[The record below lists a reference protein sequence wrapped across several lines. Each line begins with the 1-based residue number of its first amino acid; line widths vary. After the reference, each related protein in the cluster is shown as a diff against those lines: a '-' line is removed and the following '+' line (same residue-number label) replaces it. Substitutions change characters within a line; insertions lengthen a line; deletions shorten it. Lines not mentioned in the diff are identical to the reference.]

1 LDADW
6 YKGLREGGY
15 FAADTHTRQLI
26 GYILW
31 AGMCITEK
39 GMAQIATITALE
51 SRVRFRLRIAEKVG
65 LAKVVQARTGGQMAQ
80 VDINDIVE
88 YQVFRRNPGPLL
100 ARAAEGRPLLLL
112 KGRTRFVIVDAES
125 YNSLVQKAADG
136 EHPAPDAEDAGMEEG
151 AA

>member
-1 LDADW
+1 
-6 YKGLREGGY
+6 
-15 FAADTHTRQLI
+15 
-26 GYILW
+26 
-31 AGMCITEK
+31 
-39 GMAQIATITALE
+39 
-51 SRVRFRLRIAEKVG
+51 
-65 LAKVVQARTGGQMAQ
+65 MAQ

-125 YNSLVQKAADG
+125 YNSLVRRAAGGDHAVEPDG
-136 EHPAPDAEDAGMEEG
+136 EDAAPQEG

>member
-1 LDADW
+1 
-6 YKGLREGGY
+6 
-15 FAADTHTRQLI
+15 
-26 GYILW
+26 
-31 AGMCITEK
+31 
-39 GMAQIATITALE
+39 
-51 SRVRFRLRIAEKVG
+51 
-65 LAKVVQARTGGQMAQ
+65 MAQ

-125 YNSLVQKAADG
+125 YNSLVQRAADG
-136 EHPAPDAEDAGMEEG
+136 DHPSEPDMDTDMQEG

>member
-1 LDADW
+1 
-6 YKGLREGGY
+6 
-15 FAADTHTRQLI
+15 
-26 GYILW
+26 
-31 AGMCITEK
+31 
-39 GMAQIATITALE
+39 
-51 SRVRFRLRIAEKVG
+51 
-65 LAKVVQARTGGQMAQ
+65 MAQ

-125 YNSLVQKAADG
+125 YNSLVRRAADG
-136 EHPAPDAEDAGMEEG
+136 DHTSEPDAQDTGTQEG

>member
-1 LDADW
+1 
-6 YKGLREGGY
+6 
-15 FAADTHTRQLI
+15 
-26 GYILW
+26 
-31 AGMCITEK
+31 
-39 GMAQIATITALE
+39 
-51 SRVRFRLRIAEKVG
+51 
-65 LAKVVQARTGGQMAQ
+65 MAQ

-125 YNSLVQKAADG
+125 YNSLVQRADG
-136 EHPAPDAEDAGMEEG
+136 EPTTGADAQDPGTREG

>member
-1 LDADW
+1 
-6 YKGLREGGY
+6 
-15 FAADTHTRQLI
+15 
-26 GYILW
+26 
-31 AGMCITEK
+31 
-39 GMAQIATITALE
+39 
-51 SRVRFRLRIAEKVG
+51 
-65 LAKVVQARTGGQMAQ
+65 MAQ

-125 YNSLVQKAADG
+125 YNSLVRRAADG
-136 EHPAPDAEDAGMEEG
+136 DHPAEPNADDIAPEEG

>member
-1 LDADW
+1 
-6 YKGLREGGY
+6 
-15 FAADTHTRQLI
+15 
-26 GYILW
+26 
-31 AGMCITEK
+31 
-39 GMAQIATITALE
+39 
-51 SRVRFRLRIAEKVG
+51 
-65 LAKVVQARTGGQMAQ
+65 MAQ

-136 EHPAPDAEDAGMEEG
+136 EQAATDAEQTGLEEG

>member
-1 LDADW
+1 
-6 YKGLREGGY
+6 
-15 FAADTHTRQLI
+15 
-26 GYILW
+26 
-31 AGMCITEK
+31 
-39 GMAQIATITALE
+39 
-51 SRVRFRLRIAEKVG
+51 
-65 LAKVVQARTGGQMAQ
+65 MAQ

-136 EHPAPDAEDAGMEEG
+136 DHAATEGEDAVHEEG

>member
-1 LDADW
+1 
-6 YKGLREGGY
+6 
-15 FAADTHTRQLI
+15 
-26 GYILW
+26 
-31 AGMCITEK
+31 
-39 GMAQIATITALE
+39 
-51 SRVRFRLRIAEKVG
+51 
-65 LAKVVQARTGGQMAQ
+65 MAQ

-125 YNSLVQKAADG
+125 YNSLVRRAADG
-136 EHPAPDAEDAGMEEG
+136 EHPAEPGAEGSGLEEG

>member
-1 LDADW
+1 
-6 YKGLREGGY
+6 
-15 FAADTHTRQLI
+15 
-26 GYILW
+26 
-31 AGMCITEK
+31 
-39 GMAQIATITALE
+39 
-51 SRVRFRLRIAEKVG
+51 
-65 LAKVVQARTGGQMAQ
+65 MAQ

-125 YNSLVQKAADG
+125 YNSLVQKAADSDHASESEVDG
-136 EHPAPDAEDAGMEEG
+136 DAPEEG

>member
-1 LDADW
+1 
-6 YKGLREGGY
+6 
-15 FAADTHTRQLI
+15 
-26 GYILW
+26 
-31 AGMCITEK
+31 
-39 GMAQIATITALE
+39 
-51 SRVRFRLRIAEKVG
+51 
-65 LAKVVQARTGGQMAQ
+65 MAQ

-136 EHPAPDAEDAGMEEG
+136 EHPAAEAEGAGMEEG

>member
-1 LDADW
+1 
-6 YKGLREGGY
+6 
-15 FAADTHTRQLI
+15 
-26 GYILW
+26 
-31 AGMCITEK
+31 
-39 GMAQIATITALE
+39 
-51 SRVRFRLRIAEKVG
+51 
-65 LAKVVQARTGGQMAQ
+65 MAQ

-125 YNSLVQKAADG
+125 YNSLVQKASDGDHPSEADAQDTG
-136 EHPAPDAEDAGMEEG
+136 TEEG

>member
-1 LDADW
+1 
-6 YKGLREGGY
+6 
-15 FAADTHTRQLI
+15 
-26 GYILW
+26 
-31 AGMCITEK
+31 
-39 GMAQIATITALE
+39 
-51 SRVRFRLRIAEKVG
+51 
-65 LAKVVQARTGGQMAQ
+65 MAQ

-136 EHPAPDAEDAGMEEG
+136 EQGTQEAEDTGPQEG

>member
-1 LDADW
+1 
-6 YKGLREGGY
+6 
-15 FAADTHTRQLI
+15 
-26 GYILW
+26 
-31 AGMCITEK
+31 
-39 GMAQIATITALE
+39 
-51 SRVRFRLRIAEKVG
+51 
-65 LAKVVQARTGGQMAQ
+65 MAQ

-125 YNSLVQKAADG
+125 YNSLVRRAADG
-136 EHPAPDAEDAGMEEG
+136 EHAAEPGAEGGDLEEG